1 MLVLVSPFRSDV
13 HLAVAVGLVPFS
25 DDPSNDTMDAEEAHD
40 LSSSFASTAS
50 TEAVSCER
58 GSR

>member
-13 HLAVAVGLVPFS
+13 HLAVGLVPFS